1 VEKIQRNE
9 IMSLPD
15 YEKVRAELRAHI
27 MALKDLRRIF
37 VGSFVS
43 FVFENRE
50 TVRWQIQEMVRAEAV
65 TREEKVQEEIDIY
78 NEMLPEAGELSA
90 TMFIE
95 IADMGELR
103 AWLPHLV
110 NIEHSVA
117 LYIDGEAVKGVAEE
131 GRSEEDRTS
140 TVHYVRFNV
149 PPHLQAKLA
158 NGQADLAVEHPH
170 YTFRTSIPTESCAA
184 LAEDFKG

>member
-9 IMSLPD
+9 VMSLPD
-15 YEKVRAELRAHI
+15 YEKVRAELRTHI
-27 MALKDLRRIF
+27 MALKDRRRVF

-43 FVFENRE
+43 FVFENQE

-65 TREEKVQEEIDIY
+65 TREEKIQEEIDIY
-78 NEMLPEAGELSA
+78 NEMLPDAGQLSA

-110 NIEHSVA
+110 NIEHSVK
-117 LYIDGEAVKGVAEE
+117 LYIGGEAVNGVAEE

-149 PPHLQAKLA
+149 PPHLQQALA
-158 NGQADLAVEHPH
+158 NGQVEIAIEHPH
-170 YTFRTSIPTESCAA
+170 YTFRTAVTPESCAA
-184 LAEDFKG
+184 LAEDFAA